1 MTMHMNV
8 IAVRKIWYTLSIV
21 LIGGSIIAL
30 SLFGLKQGID
40 FTGGSELSVRFQQRP
55 TPVEAEQTLSPLSLG
70 SMTVQPVGEQD
81 MNFRLKSLDEA
92 THQNVVKAL
101 NGAYGT
107 TTELQFVS
115 IGPSIGAELR
125 SKSFTALVIVF
136 IAILIYVAWAFRKVS
151 TPVQSWKYG
160 VITIITA
167 FHDIAVPIGLFAIL
181 GKFANVEIGTSF
193 IAAILTIMGYSINDT
208 IVVFDRIRENL
219 QRTSGTFDDIVARSL
234 KQTMLRSF
242 NTSMTTLLALSAV
255 YFFGGASVK
264 DFALALIV
272 GIATGTYSS
281 IFIASPL
288 LVTWQKWSARRK
300 S

>member
-1 MTMHMNV
+1 MNV
-8 IAVRKIWYTLSIV
+8 IAVRKIWYTLSAILV
-21 LIGGSIIAL
+21 GGSIVAVAM
-30 SLFGLKQGID
+30 FGLKQGID
-40 FTGGSELSVRFQQRP
+40 FTGGSELSVRFEQRP
-55 TPVEAEQTLSPLSLG
+55 SAVDAEQSLSSLSLG
-70 SMTVQPVGEQD
+70 AITVQPVGEQD
-81 MNFRLKSLDEA
+81 MNFRMKSLDEQ
-92 THQNVVKAL
+92 THQNVLKTL
-101 NGAYGT
+101 NGSYGT

-125 SKSFTALVIVF
+125 SKAFTSLAIVF
-136 IAILIYVAWAFRKVS
+136 LAILVYVAWAFRKVS
-151 TPVQSWKYG
+151 APVKSWKYG
-160 VITIITA
+160 VVTILSA
-167 FHDIAVPIGLFAIL
+167 FHDIAVPIGLFALL
-181 GKFANVEIGTSF
+181 GKFANVEIGTPF

-219 QRTSGTFDDIVARSL
+219 QRTSGAFEDIVARSL

-264 DFALALIV
+264 DFSLALIV

-288 LVTWQKWSARRK
+288 LVTWQKWSAKRK
-300 S
+300 